1 MGLMTEGKSSRIG
14 ARSLFVGAAAVVV
27 LAGLKAAQSLVI
39 PFLLALFLA
48 IICAPAVSWL
58 TKRRVPAGLA
68 VLVVVIVLLALF
80 TGFGA
85 VVGTSVDDF
94 AAFASQYQNRFDGLV
109 SSFTSW
115 LEARDI
121 DSESLDILQMVQP
134 GKLMNLLG
142 GVLKNLAAVLSNLFL
157 IILTMIFLLLEAA
170 SFPTKMRVAM
180 GDRRFDMDN
189 LGQIVTQV
197 QHYLGIKTATSLVT
211 GLLIGFWT
219 AVIGLEFAV
228 VWGLIAFLL
237 NYVPSIGSIVAAI
250 PAVLLGLIQGGI
262 GYALLV
268 AVGFVVVNVTIG
280 NFIDPYLMGRTLGLS
295 TLVVF
300 LSLVFWGWMW
310 GSIGMLLSV
319 PLTMIIK
326 ILFDNTDDLRWVAVM
341 LDSRKGAARRLEAA
355 EATSD

>member
-1 MGLMTEGKSSRIG
+1 MVEAKSSRIG
-14 ARSLFVGAAAVVV
+14 ARSLFLGAAAVVV

-48 IICAPAVSWL
+48 IICAPAVTWL
-58 TKRRVPAGLA
+58 TRRRVPAGLA
-68 VLVVVIVLLALF
+68 VLVVVIVLMALL
-80 TGFGA
+80 TGFGTIA
-85 VVGTSVDDF
+85 GTSVNDF
-94 AAFASQYQNRFDGLV
+94 AAFVSQYQERFDGLV

-115 LEARDI
+115 LAAHDI
-121 DSESLDILQMVQP
+121 DTESLDILQVVQP

-142 GVLKNLAAVLSNLFL
+142 GVLKNVAAVLSNLFL
-157 IILTMIFLLLEAA
+157 IILTMIFILLEAA
-170 SFPTKMRVAM
+170 SFPTKMRLVV
-180 GDRRFDMDN
+180 GKRRFDMDN

-237 NYVPSIGSIVAAI
+237 NYIPNIGSIVAAI

-268 AVGFVVVNVTIG
+268 AVGFVVVNVVIG

-319 PLTMIIK
+319 PLTMMIK
-326 ILFDNTDDLRWVAVM
+326 ILLDNTDDLQWVAVL
-341 LDSRKGAARRLEAA
+341 LDSKKGAARRLEAA
-355 EATSD
+355 EAASE

>member
-1 MGLMTEGKSSRIG
+1 MIEVTSSRIG
-14 ARSLFVGAAAVVV
+14 ARSLFVGAAAVIV

-58 TKRRVPAGLA
+58 TRRRVPAGLA
-68 VLVVVIVLLALF
+68 VVVVVIVLLAMF

-85 VVGTSVDDF
+85 VVGTSVNDF
-94 AAFASQYQNRFDGLV
+94 AAFASQYQERFDGLV
-109 SSFTSW
+109 SSFTGW
-115 LEARDI
+115 LAAHDI
-121 DSESLDILQMVQP
+121 DTESLDILQVVQP

-157 IILTMIFLLLEAA
+157 IILTMIFILLEAA

-180 GDRRFDMDN
+180 GNRRFDMDN

-228 VWGLIAFLL
+228 VWGLLAFLL
-237 NYVPSIGSIVAAI
+237 NYVPNIGSIVAAI
-250 PAVLLGLIQGGI
+250 PAVLLGLIQGGV

-268 AVGFVVVNVTIG
+268 AVGFVVVNVAIG

-326 ILFDNTDDLRWVAVM
+326 ILLDNTDDLRWVAVM
-341 LDSRKGAARRLEAA
+341 LDSKKGAARRLEATETA
-355 EATSD
+355 SN

>member
-1 MGLMTEGKSSRIG
+1 MTEVTTTRIG
-14 ARSLFVGAAAVVV
+14 ARSLFVGAAAVIV

-58 TKRRVPAGLA
+58 TRRRVPAALA
-68 VLVVVIVLLALF
+68 VLVVVIVLMALL

-85 VVGTSVDDF
+85 VVGTSVNDF
-94 AAFASQYQNRFDGLV
+94 ATFVSQYQERFDGLV

-115 LEARDI
+115 LAAHDI
-121 DSESLDILQMVQP
+121 DTESLDILQVVQP
-134 GKLMNLLG
+134 GRLMNLLG

-157 IILTMIFLLLEAA
+157 IILTMIFILLEAA
-170 SFPTKMRVAM
+170 SFPTKMRLAV
-180 GDRRFDMDN
+180 GNRRFDMDN

-355 EATSD
+355 EAARN